1 MQIVECVPNFS
12 EGRNQDTIEAI
23 AQSIRTTQGVELLD
37 VDPGADT
44 NRTVVTFIGP
54 PEAVL
59 EAAFQSIRTAVERID
74 MRLHTGA
81 HARMGAC
88 DVCPFVP
95 VKGVTMEECSELARQ
110 LGKRVG
116 DQLGVPVYLYE
127 SAASRPERVNLAQ
140 VRKGEYEG
148 LEKKLTDPQWK
159 PDFGPSKFVPRS
171 GAITIGSREFLI
183 AYNFNLNTKDRKIA
197 HDIALEIREAG
208 RALRDA
214 NGKIIRDENNKPKKK
229 PGMFKHVKAVGWV
242 MEDFGCAQVTM
253 NLTDYKKTPLAEVFD
268 AVCNLATQRGV
279 RVTGSELVGLI
290 PEECLVQAGKHFF
303 TKAGKSPGQPR
314 SELVRM
320 AIQSMG
326 LNELYAFKPEVKI
339 IERRIPSRDPLVSM
353 SLREFAD
360 ETSTDSTA
368 PGGGSVAAACG
379 ALSAALA
386 AMAAN
391 VTVGRKD
398 YSGVW
403 DEMKTLAQKAQDLKD
418 RLLAAVDEDT
428 RAYNSVVN
436 AMRMPKK
443 TEEQKAARSEAIQ
456 QSMIH
461 ATLVPFGVLESMQEV
476 LELTQAV
483 VDRAN
488 PNALSDA
495 GVSALCARTSAE
507 SAYYNVLINLA
518 RVDDKKFVEETNNRA
533 MWIWDSVHRK
543 TDHIS
548 SQVRERLLA
557 DAKG

>member
-1 MQIVECVPNFS
+1 MKIVECVPNFS
-12 EGRNQDTIEAI
+12 EGRNTDTIDAI
-23 AQSIRTTQGVELLD
+23 AQSIQQVQGVQLLD
-37 VDPGADT
+37 VDPGVDT
-44 NRTVVTFIGP
+44 NRTVVSFIGP

-59 EAAFQSIRTAVERID
+59 DAAFESIRTAADLID
-74 MRLHTGA
+74 MRKHKGA

-95 VKGVTMEECSELARQ
+95 VQDVSMEECAELARR

-116 DQLGVPVYLYE
+116 DQLGIPVFLYE
-127 SAASRPERVNLAQ
+127 SAASKPDRVNLAQ

-148 LEKKLTDPQWK
+148 LEKKLSDPQWK
-159 PDFGPSKFVPRS
+159 PDFGPASFVPRS
-171 GAITIGSREFLI
+171 GATAIGAREFLI

-208 RALRDA
+208 RALRDEK
-214 NGKIIRDENNKPKKK
+214 GKIIRDETGKAKRK
-229 PGMFKHVKAVGWV
+229 PGKFKHVKAVGWT

-253 NLTDYKKTPLAEVFD
+253 NLTDYKQTPLAEVFD
-268 AVCNLATQRGV
+268 EVCALATQRGV
-279 RVTGSELVGLI
+279 RLTGSELVGLI
-290 PEECLVQAGKHFF
+290 PEDCLVQAGKHFL
-303 TKAGKSPGQPR
+303 TKAKKSPGQPR
-314 SELVRM
+314 GELVRLSV
-320 AIQSMG
+320 QSMG
-326 LNELYAFKPEVKI
+326 LSELYPFKPEEKI
-339 IERRIPSRDPLVSM
+339 IERRIPSNDPLVSM
-353 SLREFAD
+353 SLRQFVD

-391 VTVGRKD
+391 VTVGRKAYAD
-398 YSGVW
+398 VW
-403 DEMKTLAQKAQDLKD
+403 DEMKALAQKAQEFKD
-418 RLLAAVDEDT
+418 RLLMAVDEDT

-443 TEEQKAARSEAIQ
+443 TDEQKAARAQAIQ
-456 QSMIH
+456 KSMLH
-461 ATLVPFGVLESMQEV
+461 ATKVPFGVLEVIPDV

-495 GVSALCARTSAE
+495 GVSALCARTAAE
-507 SAYYNVLINLA
+507 SAYYNVLINIA
-518 RVDDKKFVEETNNRA
+518 RVKDTEFVDKTNNRA
-533 MWIWDSVHRK
+533 MWLWDSVHRK

-548 SQVRERLLA
+548 SQVRDRLLEQ
-557 DAKG
+557 AKT